1 MARVRLLKGL
11 EGGPLLW
18 LAEVGA
24 RMIYGKSFNQIGAI
38 AHNRSFILPF
48 LQMSAFS
55 QGKTQL
61 SPQVRA
67 MAMSLAAELNGCGWC
82 MDFGAYQAHK
92 ANVPAEKQ
100 RHLLNFAD
108 SPTFTEQER
117 VALEYAQTLCSP
129 GAPISAAL
137 GQKLRQHFSEQ
148 EVVELTVAVAAE
160 KFFNTVNGAL
170 GIEPQGFAEVASTP
184 RGAR

>member
-1 MARVRLLKGL
+1 MAKIRLLKGF

-24 RMIYGKSFNQIGAI
+24 RAIYGKRFNQIGAI

-61 SPQVRA
+61 SPQIRA
-67 MAMSLAAELNGCGWC
+67 MAMSLAAELNGCAWC
-82 MDFGAYQAHK
+82 VDFGAFQASK

-100 RHLLNFAD
+100 SSLLAFAD
-108 SPTFTEQER
+108 SPVFTEQEK
-117 VALEYAQTLCSP
+117 VALEYTQTLCTP
-129 GAPISAAL
+129 GAPVGKAL
-137 GQKLRQHFSEQ
+137 TQKLRQHFSER

-160 KFFNTVNGAL
+160 KFFNTINGAL
-170 GIEPQGFAEVASTP
+170 DIEPQGFANLVTP